1 LLRLILFSDLLTIQ
15 ESKEACPKDL
25 VFNVRI
31 NFYMMK
37 FRSRKQMAIIA
48 SYFKDETYGLLGPQ
62 MAATIIR
69 DHTPYE
75 CIVIAVSREDDKAA
89 IKEVLAALFEG
100 QRPVVGFSTLSGR
113 EDLFALAKEL
123 KAEGTATILA
133 GPQADVDFL
142 GEKGWQAHPHRFQG
156 LSENFNF
163 GLHGPAEQAIHL
175 LNRLDINDRSEIP
188 GLLYK
193 NPYGTIIQNP
203 KKEWNEK
210 YLGKVRWDNIYI
222 MGKNCLVPL
231 DIGMGQVLQHIGCPH
246 AARTRKTAIDYPTAI
261 SGKQSQ
267 PIELSLSGCSFCDVA
282 VDKGFCGS
290 LGMETVLSQINCLPQ
305 ARDGRKI
312 PFELINE
319 NPLPILP
326 ELLLEVTGQGDKL
339 SQINLTL
346 RADYFIT
353 GVKYLREAL
362 SVAGELGIYI
372 LLSSIGFESFDD
384 AILRNL
390 NKGLTVEKNLQ
401 AIGLLRQLK
410 YEFPYQMGYSSK
422 EGAIHGF
429 IHPTP
434 WDTKEITTRIQKNM
448 SIYGLPNDILPPH
461 STPLIIHH
469 ASGLGDWIREIE
481 QREGLRFKRYGSII
495 GWWETPQHCG

>member
-1 LLRLILFSDLLTIQ
+1 MS
-15 ESKEACPKDL
+15 
-25 VFNVRI
+25 
-31 NFYMMK
+31 
-37 FRSRKQMAIIA
+37 RSIIKSGSGKQMAIIA

-62 MAATIIR
+62 MAATIIQ
-69 DHTPYE
+69 DHTPYD
-75 CIVIAVSREDDKAA
+75 CIVIAVTREDDKAT
-89 IKEVLAALFEG
+89 IKKVLAKLFEA

-123 KAEGTATILA
+123 RAEGAVTILA

-142 GEKGWQAHPHRFQG
+142 GEKGWQGHPHRFQG
-156 LSENFNF
+156 LSENFDF
-163 GLHGPAEQAIHL
+163 GLHGPAEQAICL
-175 LNRLDINDRSEIP
+175 VNRLDINDRSEIP

-193 NPYGTIIQNP
+193 DPDGTIIQNSQ
-203 KKEWNEK
+203 KQWNQD

-222 MGKNCLVPL
+222 VGKNDLTRL
-231 DIGMGQVLQHIGCPH
+231 KIEMGQVLQHIGCPH
-246 AARTRKTAIDYPTAI
+246 AARTRKMAIDYPASI
-261 SGKQSQ
+261 SGKQGQ
-267 PIELSLSGCSFCDVA
+267 RIEVGLNGCSFCDVA
-282 VDKGFCGS
+282 VDKGFYGS
-290 LGMETVLSQINCLPQ
+290 LDMQTVLSQISCLPQ
-305 ARDGRKI
+305 AQDGRKI

-319 NPLPILP
+319 NPLPTLP
-326 ELLLEVTGQGDKL
+326 ELLREVARRDEKL
-339 SQINLTL
+339 TQINLTL
-346 RADYFIT
+346 RADYFIA
-353 GVKYLREAL
+353 GAKHLRDAL
-362 SVAGELGIYI
+362 GVAGKLGIYI

-401 AIGLLRQLK
+401 AIRLLRQLK
-410 YEFPYQMGYSSK
+410 EEYPHQLGYSSK

-434 WDTKEITTRIQKNM
+434 WDTKEISARIQQTI

-481 QREGLRFKRYGSII
+481 QREGLWFKRYGSII
-495 GWWETPQHCG
+495 GWWEAPMG